1 MQRKEMT
8 LEEAKEVLRRL
19 GRHVVAIAGTY
30 RSVDEDGTIGN
41 KDRFFA
47 IAVCLFAV
55 GDKWFMITAGHCID
69 EYLKLAKSPRAVITG
84 RVLVDYFGTGA
95 PHRDPI
101 LYNFED
107 EQYSHVDSE
116 EQGLDFA
123 LIQVSPLLRK
133 QLEANGNLPLTP
145 ASWAKADQFPFE
157 SFYVFGFPA
166 ESSDPFEIGGRPG
179 GIMRPEMMPVRK
191 LADDSSRRFPRF
203 KAEIIDRGGLKSV
216 KGFSGGPIFGV
227 VYGGGEIRFYVVAIQ
242 SRWDEVKIVFGCPIF
257 MIVHVMLENYWL
269 SQQDA
274 AADSRST
281 PASGD

>member
-1 MQRKEMT
+1 MT
-8 LEEAKEVLRRL
+8 QEEAQEVLRHL

-30 RSVDEDGTIGN
+30 RWVNEDGTIEN
-41 KDRFFA
+41 EDRFFA
-47 IAVCLFAV
+47 LAVCLFAV

-101 LYNFED
+101 PYNLED
-107 EQYSHVDSE
+107 EQYSYVDSE

-123 LIQVSPLLRK
+123 VIQVSALLRK
-133 QLEANGNLPLTP
+133 QLEANENLPLTP
-145 ASWAKADQFPFE
+145 ASWARADQFPFK

-166 ESSDPFEIGGRPG
+166 EGTDPFEIGGRPG
-179 GIMRPEMMPVRK
+179 GMMRAELMPVRK
-191 LADDSSRRFPRF
+191 LADDASHRFPRF
-203 KAEIIDRGGLKSV
+203 KAEITDRGGLKSV

-227 VYGGGEIRFYVVAIQ
+227 IYGENEIRFYVVAIQ

-257 MIVHVMLENYWL
+257 VIMHVMLETHRL
-269 SQQDA
+269 SQQEA
-274 AADSRST
+274 AADSGST
-281 PASGD
+281 GESST